1 MKEVFMTQITEYS
14 PFAPEVKEDPYPY
27 YAWLRERHPV
37 YYNAK
42 LGFYVL
48 SRYADVEAAA
58 RTTEV
63 FSSAQGIGL
72 ERAPVA
78 MMISKDPPDH
88 TRLRKLVSKAFTP
101 KMVEQLAP
109 RIQEI
114 VDELLDAALSRGAFD
129 LVQDFAYP
137 LPVIMIAEMLGV
149 EPARRDDF
157 KRWSDAVI
165 HVTAGGAQYGDR
177 ATYMQSWQEFKAYV
191 SQIIEERRRSPRND
205 LISALVQAQDER
217 DALTLNEILNFCLL
231 LLVAG
236 NETTTNLITNGAL
249 ALYTHEAQRQ
259 KLRGQPQ
266 LIQSAIEEI
275 LRYDGPIQGV
285 FRTTTRDV
293 EVRGSTIAAQ
303 SKVLLLWASAN
314 RDPDVFPDPDRFD
327 IERTPNDHMAFGRGI
342 HFCLGAPLA
351 RLEARIATQTI
362 LRRTKVTRP
371 DPEGVRERVDNALFR
386 GLKRFPVVVEPANAA

>member
-1 MKEVFMTQITEYS
+1 MAPITEYS
-14 PFAPEVKEDPYPY
+14 PFVPAVKEDPYPY

-37 YYNAK
+37 YYHDK

-58 RTTEV
+58 RATDV
-63 FSSAQGIGL
+63 FSSAQGIGP

-78 MMISKDPPDH
+78 MMIAKDPPDH
-88 TRLRKLVSKAFTP
+88 SRLRKLVSKAFTP

-114 VDELLDAALSRGAFD
+114 VDELLDAALPRGAFD

-149 EPARRDDF
+149 EPERREEF
-157 KRWSDAVI
+157 KRWSDAAI
-165 HVTAGGAQYGDR
+165 HVTAGGAQYGDM
-177 ATYMQSWQEFKAYV
+177 ATYMQSWQEFKAYF

-205 LISALVQAQDER
+205 LVSALVQAQDER
-217 DALTLNEILNFCLL
+217 DALTLNEILNFCFL

-249 ALYTHEAQRQ
+249 ALYTHEEQRL

-266 LIQSAIEEI
+266 LIQNAIEEI

-293 EVRGSTIAAQ
+293 EVRGTTIAAQ
-303 SKVLLLWASAN
+303 SKVLLLWAAAN
-314 RDPDVFPDPDRFD
+314 RDPEVFPDPDRFD
-327 IERTPNDHMAFGRGI
+327 IERTPNEHMAFGRGI

-371 DPEGVRERVDNALFR
+371 DPDGVPKRVDNALFR
-386 GLKRFPVVVEPANAA
+386 GLKRFPVVVELAGAA

>member
-1 MKEVFMTQITEYS
+1 MTPITEYS
-14 PFAPEVKEDPYPY
+14 PFVPAVKEDPYPY
-27 YAWLRERHPV
+27 YAWLREHHPV
-37 YYNAK
+37 YYNDT
-42 LGFYVL
+42 LEFYVL

-58 RTTEV
+58 RTPEV
-63 FSSAQGIGL
+63 FSSAQGIGP

-78 MMISKDPPDH
+78 MMIAKDPPDH
-88 TRLRKLVSKAFTP
+88 TRLRRLVSKAFTP

-114 VDELLDAALSRGAFD
+114 VDELLDAALLRGAFD
-129 LVQDFAYP
+129 LVQDFASP

-149 EPARRDDF
+149 EPERREEF
-157 KRWSDAVI
+157 KRWSDAAI
-165 HVTAGGAQYGDR
+165 HVTAGGAQYGDMD
-177 ATYMQSWQEFKAYV
+177 AYMQSWQEFKAYV
-191 SQIIEERRRSPRND
+191 SRIIEERRRSPRND
-205 LISALVQAQDER
+205 LVSALVQAQDER

-249 ALYTHEAQRQ
+249 SLYTHEAQRQ

-266 LIQSAIEEI
+266 LIQSAIEEV

-293 EVRGSTIAAQ
+293 EVRGTTIAAQ
-303 SKVLLLWASAN
+303 SKVLLLWAAAN

-327 IERTPNDHMAFGRGI
+327 IERTPNDHLAFGRGI

-371 DPEGVRERVDNALFR
+371 DPDGVRERVDNALFR
-386 GLKRFPVVVEPANAA
+386 GLKRFPVVVELADVT

>member
-1 MKEVFMTQITEYS
+1 
-14 PFAPEVKEDPYPY
+14 
-27 YAWLRERHPV
+27 
-37 YYNAK
+37 
-42 LGFYVL
+42 
-48 SRYADVEAAA
+48 
-58 RTTEV
+58 
-63 FSSAQGIGL
+63 
-72 ERAPVA
+72 
-78 MMISKDPPDH
+78 
-88 TRLRKLVSKAFTP
+88 
-101 KMVEQLAP
+101 
-109 RIQEI
+109 
-114 VDELLDAALSRGAFD
+114 LLDAALPRGAFD
-129 LVQDFAYP
+129 LVQDFASP

-149 EPARRDDF
+149 EPERREDF

-165 HVTAGGAQYGDR
+165 HLTAGGAKYGDMP
-177 ATYMQSWQEFKAYV
+177 TYMQSWQKFKEYF
-191 SQIIEERRRSPRND
+191 SQIIEARRRSPRND
-205 LISALVQAQDER
+205 LVSALVQAQDER

>member
-1 MKEVFMTQITEYS
+1 MTQITEYS
-14 PFAPEVKEDPYPY
+14 PFVPAVKEDPYPY
-27 YAWLRERHPV
+27 YAWLREHHPV
-37 YYNAK
+37 YYNDK

-58 RTTEV
+58 RTPDV
-63 FSSAQGIGL
+63 FSSAQGIGP

-78 MMISKDPPDH
+78 MMIAKDPPDH
-88 TRLRKLVSKAFTP
+88 TRLRRLVSKAFTP

-114 VDELLDAALSRGAFD
+114 VDELLDAALPLGAFD
-129 LVQDFAYP
+129 LVQDFASP

-149 EPARRDDF
+149 EPERRADF

-165 HVTAGGAQYGDR
+165 HVTAGGAQYGDMP
-177 ATYMQSWQEFKAYV
+177 TYLQSWQEFKAYV
-191 SQIIEERRRSPRND
+191 SQIIAERRRSPRND
-205 LISALVQAQDER
+205 LVSALVQAQDER

-249 ALYTHEAQRQ
+249 ALYTHEEQRQ

-293 EVRGSTIAAQ
+293 EVRGTTIAAQ

-314 RDPDVFPDPDRFD
+314 RDPEMFPDPDRFD
-327 IERTPNDHMAFGRGI
+327 IERTPNEHMAFGRGI

-386 GLKRFPVVVEPANAA
+386 GLKRFPVVVELTDAA

>member
-1 MKEVFMTQITEYS
+1 MTQITEYN
-14 PFAPEVKEDPYPY
+14 PFLPEVKEDPYPY
-27 YAWLRERHPV
+27 YAWLREHHPV
-37 YYNAK
+37 YYYNAK

-58 RTTEV
+58 RTPEV
-63 FSSAQGIGL
+63 FSSAQGIGPD
-72 ERAPVA
+72 RAPVA
-78 MMISKDPPDH
+78 MMIAKDPPNH

-114 VDELLDAALSRGAFD
+114 VDELLDAALPRGAFD
-129 LVQDFAYP
+129 LVQDFASP

-149 EPARRDDF
+149 EPERREDF

-165 HVTAGGAQYGDR
+165 HLTAGGAQYGDMP
-177 ATYMQSWQEFKAYV
+177 TYMQSWQKFKEYF
-191 SQIIEERRRSPRND
+191 SQIIEARRRSPRND
-205 LISALVQAQDER
+205 LVSALVQAQDER

-249 ALYTHEAQRQ
+249 ALYTHEEQRQ
-259 KLRGQPQ
+259 KLRRQPQ
-266 LIQSAIEEI
+266 LIQSAIEEV

-293 EVRGSTIAAQ
+293 EVRGTTIAAQ

-314 RDPDVFPDPDRFD
+314 RDPEVFPAPDRFD
-327 IERTPNDHMAFGRGI
+327 IERTPNEHMAFGRGI

-371 DPEGVRERVDNALFR
+371 DPDGVRERVDNALFR
-386 GLKRFPVVVEPANAA
+386 GLKRFPVVVESAEAA